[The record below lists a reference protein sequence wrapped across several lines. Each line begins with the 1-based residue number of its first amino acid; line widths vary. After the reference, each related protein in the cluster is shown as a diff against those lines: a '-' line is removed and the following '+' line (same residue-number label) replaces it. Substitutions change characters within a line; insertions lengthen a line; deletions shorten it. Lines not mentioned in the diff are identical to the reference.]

1 MIQMNCWLENNAH
14 IRSLV
19 ITILN
24 RVMEQGYL
32 LIKETMKSIEQQV
45 RRVISAKTSSL
56 RIVNAEEEEI
66 NYMKQKGLRDITKW
80 WRR

>member
-1 MIQMNCWLENNAH
+1 MDLYLQIILMIQMNCWLENNAH

-32 LIKETMKSIEQQV
+32 LIKETMKSIEQ
-45 RRVISAKTSSL
+45 
-56 RIVNAEEEEI
+56 EDE
-66 NYMKQKGLRDITKW
+66 
-80 WRR
+80 